1 MLGLLGDNGAGKSTL
16 LKILTGFHRPSSGK
30 IYFQGKEIELK
41 SVSHARSLGIEPVY
55 QDLALINELNV
66 YRNMFLQREIMYNR
80 FLGILDDRA
89 MRERAIEQLNGMGV
103 NIPNVDVEISKLSGG
118 QRQAIAVARSVFANA
133 KVLLL
138 DEPTA
143 AMGVKES
150 AMILDLI
157 RRLKEKGEVSIIL
170 VAHNYAH
177 IFDVCDRVNLLQNG
191 EITFDR
197 TTRET
202 SVEELMNLVL
212 HEIRSARETVGR
224 LEFSPS
230 QHRLVSLVRRDRQ
243 TVTPYQ
249 KNRVNERAGSAMC
262 LRMGSILN
270 CTRRGSN
277 PQPTAPEAVAL
288 SN

>member
-1 MLGLLGDNGAGKSTL
+1 MSEEVLRTERISKSFGRVTALRDASIRLAKGEVLGLLGDNGAGKSTL

-30 IYFQGKEIELK
+30 IYFQGEEVELK

-66 YRNMFLQREIMYNR
+66 YRNMFLQREIMSNR
-80 FLGILDDRA
+80 FLGILDDRT
-89 MRERAIEQLNGMGV
+89 MRERAIEQLNDMGV
-103 NIPNVDVEISKLSGG
+103 NIPKVDVEISKLSGG

-157 RRLKEKGEVSIIL
+157 RRLKEKGEVSVIL

-177 IFDVCDRVNLLQNG
+177 VFDVCDRVSLLQNG

-197 TTRET
+197 QTRET

-212 HEIRSARETVGR
+212 HEIRSARGTIER
-224 LEFSPS
+224 L
-230 QHRLVSLVRRDRQ
+230 
-243 TVTPYQ
+243 
-249 KNRVNERAGSAMC
+249 
-262 LRMGSILN
+262 
-270 CTRRGSN
+270 
-277 PQPTAPEAVAL
+277 
-288 SN
+288 

>member
-1 MLGLLGDNGAGKSTL
+1 MSDEVLRTEHISKSFGRVTALRNASIRLAKGEVLGLLGDNGAGKSTL

-30 IYFQGKEIELK
+30 IFLQGEEIELK

-66 YRNMFLQREIMYNR
+66 YRNMFLQREIMYSR
-80 FLGILDDRA
+80 FLGILDDRT

-103 NIPNVDVEISKLSGG
+103 NIPRVDVEISKLSGG
-118 QRQAIAVARSVFANA
+118 QRQAIAVARSVFAIA

-177 IFDVCDRVNLLQNG
+177 VFDVCDRVSLLQNG
-191 EITFDR
+191 QITFDR
-197 TTRET
+197 PTRDT

-212 HEIRSARETVGR
+212 HEIRTARETV
-224 LEFSPS
+224 SHS
-230 QHRLVSLVRRDRQ
+230 S
-243 TVTPYQ
+243 
-249 KNRVNERAGSAMC
+249 
-262 LRMGSILN
+262 
-270 CTRRGSN
+270 
-277 PQPTAPEAVAL
+277 
-288 SN
+288 